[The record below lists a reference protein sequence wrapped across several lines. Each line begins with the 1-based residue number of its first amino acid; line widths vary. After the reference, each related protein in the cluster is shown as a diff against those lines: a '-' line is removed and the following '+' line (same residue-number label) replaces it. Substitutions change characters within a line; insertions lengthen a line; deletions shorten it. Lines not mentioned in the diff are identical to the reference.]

1 MGSICTEGPVCQS
14 NTLSDQVCSADSDLG
29 RANRPYSCLIC
40 ISLTN
45 CGAMGHLK
53 SIAGH

>member
-29 RANRPYSCLIC
+29 RANRLYSCLIC